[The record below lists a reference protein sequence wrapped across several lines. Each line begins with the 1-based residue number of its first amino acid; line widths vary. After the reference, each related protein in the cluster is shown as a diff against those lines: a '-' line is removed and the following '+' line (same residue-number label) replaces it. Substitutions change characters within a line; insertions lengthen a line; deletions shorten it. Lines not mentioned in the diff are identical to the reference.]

1 MLGYEGLRPQELLA
15 LMDDDVLIDVGKP
28 LIARTN
34 VDGKLFPYLKSGR
47 KRRNRRHR
55 RVDLLE
61 PVAQDFREQRMRTGR
76 RRQLL
81 IARADGARG
90 ASTTGT
96 TGGSVSG
103 SRAPST
109 SGSAA
114 PSLRGSR
121 PCTKAAVPYDVRASF
136 VSLLMWEGRTM
147 LEVAAQAGHGVD
159 VCETYY
165 ARVFEGYD
173 PAKRTSAEAAIRA
186 ARQGEGPAMDLIR
199 RERGGQTA

>member
-103 SRAPST
+103 SRSPST

-114 PSLRGSR
+114 PS
-121 PCTKAAVPYDVRASF
+121 
-136 VSLLMWEGRTM
+136 
-147 LEVAAQAGHGVD
+147 
-159 VCETYY
+159 
-165 ARVFEGYD
+165 
-173 PAKRTSAEAAIRA
+173 
-186 ARQGEGPAMDLIR
+186 
-199 RERGGQTA
+199 